1 MDRNGTVSAMCET
14 EQEDRN
20 SLYALSWSYAQDG
33 KIAVDAECGVV
44 VDVNPA
50 AQALMGYSREELI
63 GKRVTE
69 LHPHA
74 EHARAELEFL
84 QSRHGAT
91 PHSGFHLQCKDG
103 RLVPVA
109 IWSSDPVRLS
119 GRTLLIAEF
128 RDITDQHQREHQL
141 SAQNWALSAFS
152 IAALAL
158 GRARTAE
165 GLLQS
170 ICEAITAQSVYV
182 LAWVG
187 IAEDGPEKNIRIVAS
202 AGSASRYLDGL
213 RLSWSQDD
221 ATGLGPAG
229 VSIRNNTLAIVEDS
243 ETSAGFGPWRER
255 AKEFGIRSAVSTPIQ
270 IEAGWKGALVVYSA
284 RSRAFET
291 APVEV
296 FERLTEQ
303 VVHGIKALEHK
314 QLLDEERRNL
324 EKTQKHLTEA
334 LTASISAMVT
344 AMEMRDPYT
353 AGHETRTAD
362 IAYAIGK
369 EMGWPEGRLQG
380 LRMAAMVHDIGK
392 ISISPEILTKP
403 SRLTA
408 EEYALVKGHPE
419 SSYAILKDIPFT
431 WPVAEIVRQHHEKLD
446 GSGYPLGLKAD
457 EILAEAK
464 VLTVADIVE
473 AMASE
478 RPYRRALGLEV
489 ALKAVESEAGTKLDA
504 DVVRT
509 CAALFRERRLIIPG
523 LELHQ

>member
-33 KIAVDAECGVV
+33 KIAVDAEGGVV
-44 VDVNPA
+44 VDANPA
-50 AQALMGYSREELI
+50 AQALMGYSRKELI
-63 GKRVTE
+63 GKHVTE
-69 LHPHA
+69 LHPPA
-74 EHARAELEFL
+74 ERSRAELEFL
-84 QSRHGAT
+84 QSRHRAT

-109 IWSSDPVRLS
+109 IWSSDPIRL
-119 GRTLLIAEF
+119 GGGTVVIAEF
-128 RDITDQHQREHQL
+128 RDITEQQQKEHQL

-187 IAEDGPEKNIRIVAS
+187 IAEDGPDKKIRVAAS
-202 AGSASRYLDGL
+202 SGSAVGFLNGVHV
-213 RLSWSQDD
+213 SWLEDEASGQ
-221 ATGLGPAG
+221 GPMG
-229 VSIRNNTLAIVEDS
+229 VCIRTDELQILEDTEKS
-243 ETSAGFGPWRER
+243 PSFAVWRER
-255 AKEFGIRSAVSTPIQ
+255 AREFGIRSAVCTPLH
-270 IEAGWKGALVVYSA
+270 IESGWKGALIVYSA
-284 RSRAFET
+284 RPRAFET

-303 VVHGIKALEHK
+303 VAHGIKALEHK

-392 ISISPEILTKP
+392 ISISPDILTKP

-408 EEYALVKGHPE
+408 KEYKLVKGHPD

-489 ALKAVESEAGTKLDA
+489 ALKAVEREAGTKLDA
-504 DVVRT
+504 EVVSI

-523 LELHQ
+523 LELLQ